1 MIFSGCLGGLQVT
14 HLDGASYHHPKIW
27 ENQHLGMGQCF
38 LSPVEPWHHRLEWIN
53 MINV

>member
-38 LSPVEPWHHRLEWIN
+38 FKPSGTMAPQIG
-53 MINV
+53 MD